1 MRKFLFSFVAVLAF
15 AGLFGLQGALSQSCT
30 GNPGEGLI
38 CSGGGPFYG
47 FSEDIFCWKHYLFTG
62 GCAGSPAGT
71 EFIFHDIES
80 GVQSRVTLG
89 LPE

>member
-15 AGLFGLQGALSQSCT
+15 TGLFGLQGALSQGCT

-47 FSEDIFCWKHYLFTG
+47 FSEDIFCWKHYILTG
-62 GCAGSPAGT
+62 GCAGSPVGT
-71 EFIFHDIES
+71 EFIFIDIVS
-80 GVQSRVTLG
+80 GEQSKAIIG
-89 LPE
+89 GSE